1 VYACAFFCLQGE
13 VEEDFEAMA
22 AAVHQLA
29 PHLEI
34 DLEMEVAP
42 SKRLRPVE
50 AVRSHGSTTGDRN
63 KTPLPRSTR
72 SALQLLRK
80 RYMYIRFSH
89 VHERV
94 LFPRSDGGLTRG

>member
-1 VYACAFFCLQGE
+1 MPSSRPQGE

-22 AAVHQLA
+22 AAVHNLA

-50 AVRSHGSTTGDRN
+50 AVRKRALEPISN
-63 KTPLPRSTR
+63 PPAPRVQPTQPR
-72 SALQLLRK
+72 VYSATCSEWLQ
-80 RYMYIRFSH
+80 
-89 VHERV
+89 
-94 LFPRSDGGLTRG
+94 G